1 MKRIFIIVIVVLLV
15 NCITIGAS
23 VKSGIDKGDM
33 MLRFHERQAVTFL
46 SALMLGLIS
55 LVSLILYKL
64 KKKVNAADRGCRFWL
79 WSSMGF
85 FYLCMDEYFMA
96 HEGMDEA
103 VGALFGKDVK
113 DMNLDNL
120 VIAFFGLVALWVCFK
135 FRKEIL
141 KHKEIL
147 PFFFFGALGLLGTI
161 VFHSFERVSIIW
173 EVVEESFKIV
183 GVSFFFAGFLNM
195 LLSFI
200 QKVRIFY
207 QQ

>member
-1 MKRIFIIVIVVLLV
+1 MRKTLIIIVVVLIV
-15 NCITIGAS
+15 NTITIGAS

-33 MLRFHERQAVTFL
+33 MLRFHERQTVTFL
-46 SALMLGLIS
+46 SALMLGLIGLMS
-55 LVSLILYKL
+55 LVLYKL
-64 KKKVNAADRGCRFWL
+64 KKRMSPLNKGYRFWL
-79 WSSMGF
+79 WSAFGF

-135 FRKEIL
+135 FRKEIF
-141 KHKEIL
+141 KHKKEML
-147 PFFFFGALGLLGTI
+147 PFLLFGAVGLAGTVI
-161 VFHSFERVSIIW
+161 FHSFERIWIVW

-183 GVSFFFAGFLNM
+183 GVSFFFAGFLNA

-200 QKVRIFY
+200 NKLSIAEK
-207 QQ
+207 